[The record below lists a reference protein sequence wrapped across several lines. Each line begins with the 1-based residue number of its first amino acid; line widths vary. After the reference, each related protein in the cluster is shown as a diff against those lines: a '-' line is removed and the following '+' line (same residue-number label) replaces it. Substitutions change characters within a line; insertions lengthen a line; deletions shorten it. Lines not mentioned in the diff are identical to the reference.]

1 MKRRVLTIPSFRALV
16 AALTIAAG
24 GLVDPAFLLSQGPV
38 WSHKLSDLSETPE
51 LTTLPDQSQQGLP
64 CTQCT
69 QPKRFWAGFGEL
81 MLVQAIPWAFTR
93 YVRDGEWSHISPH
106 TWITN
111 LKFAWQWDNNK
122 FANNQFAHPYH
133 GSLYY
138 NTGRTNGYNFWES
151 MGWAFG
157 GSLMWEEFG
166 EVWAPAPNDLFNTS
180 LGGITLGEMLY
191 RFSSLTL
198 DNTATGTTRVVRE
211 VGAGLINPVRGFNR
225 LVRGE
230 VSDISANPPD
240 WRPTRLQAAMDLG
253 YRRFS
258 TNGDVTDPGALDQT
272 FVRFNVI
279 YGDQLTDLHK
289 APFSAFR
296 LQGTLASRSQ
306 TRGAIADLIVRGSLA
321 ARSLGYDSTRYQLAA
336 FMTYDYISNEVID
349 FGGQGFEGGVIAQSN
364 REKKLVYHGEAL
376 ARFMPIAAIRSDYF
390 VTAEGR
396 DYDYGVGIGA
406 SLDGSAIYRGKGVL
420 SAGFGYIWLPVV
432 SGFSGNHHLLTFT
445 GEIRGYYK
453 GRYGLGAGYTRLWR
467 RSNYTFQNDVD
478 RDDSEFRVFASLTI
492 PRWEQ

>member
-1 MKRRVLTIPSFRALV
+1 MKRRVLTIPSRRVLAVAL
-16 AALTIAAG
+16 ALASG
-24 GLVDPAFLLSQGPV
+24 GGVMHPALLMSQALP
-38 WSHKLSDLSETPE
+38 HTLATLSETDSI
-51 LTTLPDQSQQGLP
+51 TALPWDDGQQDLP
-64 CTQCT
+64 CTQCNP
-69 QPKRFWAGFGEL
+69 PKRFWAGFGEL

-93 YVRDGEWSHISPH
+93 YVRDGEWSRISPD

-138 NTGRTNGYNFWES
+138 NTGRTNGYNFWAS
-151 MGWAFG
+151 LPWAFG

-166 EVWAPAPNDLFNTS
+166 EVWAPAPNDFFNTS

-198 DNTATGTTRVVRE
+198 DNQARGSNRVVRE
-211 VGAGLINPVRGFNR
+211 VGATLINPVRGFNR

-230 VSDISANPPD
+230 MSEISANPPD
-240 WRPTRLQAAMDLG
+240 WRPSKLQAAMDIG

-258 TNGDVTDPGALDQT
+258 TSGQVSDAGALDQF
-272 FVRFNVI
+272 FVRFNVV
-279 YGDQLTDLHK
+279 YGDQLLDLNK
-289 APFSAFR
+289 APFSAFT
-296 LQGTLASRSQ
+296 LTGTLSTHSD
-306 TRGAIADLIVRGSLA
+306 TRGAIADLVVRGNLGS
-321 ARSLGYDSTRYQLAA
+321 RSLGDDPARLQLAA

-349 FGGQGFEGGVIAQSN
+349 FGGQGFMGGVIAQSD
-364 REKKLVYHGEAL
+364 RTKKVIYHGEAL

-396 DYDYGVGIGA
+396 DYDYGVGLGGRLA
-406 SLDGSAIYRGKGVL
+406 GSAVYRGKGILLVH
-420 SAGFGYIWLPVV
+420 GGYLWLPVV
-432 SGFSGNHHLLTFT
+432 SGFSGNHHLFT
-445 GEIRGYYK
+445 LGGEVRGYYK
-453 GRYGLGAGYTRLWR
+453 GKYGAGLAYERLWR
-467 RSNYTFQNDVD
+467 RSHYTFLPDVDQND
-478 RDDSEFRVFASLTI
+478 SEVRAFLSLTI